1 MTWLIKHSLLLLL
14 ILAGALTY
22 LWLWLQR
29 HRLRLRPGWI
39 PVLAAGHVLVGVLC
53 VKLFAI
59 LEAGSLSKA
68 GNMSLFGAVF
78 FLPLVYYLGG
88 KLTGRRMRDVFDV
101 FVLPMVVTL
110 ACARVNCLISG
121 CCLGKPIPGTDL
133 RWPTREL
140 ELVFYVVLLAWMLL
154 RTRRKNTDGIL
165 YPTYMIAYGI
175 FRFVIE
181 FFREGADSLFHLA
194 HLWALLSLML
204 GAGFFLEARRLS
216 RSSKPTPRIH
226 RRKRK

>member
-1 MTWLIKHSLLLLL
+1 MAWLSAHSLLCLLL
-14 ILAGALTY
+14 LAGVLTF

-29 HRLRLRPGWI
+29 GRLNLRPGWT
-39 PVLAAGHVLVGVLC
+39 PVLAAGHVLLGVLC

-59 LEAGSLSKA
+59 LEAGSLRSA

-78 FLPLVYYLGG
+78 ALPLFYYFGAR
-88 KLTGRRMRDVFDV
+88 LTKRRVGEVFDV
-101 FVLPMVVTL
+101 FVVPMVFTL

-133 RWPTREL
+133 RYPTREL
-140 ELVFYVVLLAWMLL
+140 ELIFYVILLSWMVI
-154 RTRRKNTDGIL
+154 RTKRRNTGGIL
-165 YPTYMIAYGI
+165 YPIYMIAYGA

-181 FFREGADSLFHLA
+181 FFREGADSLFHIA
-194 HLWALLSLML
+194 HLWAMLCLMI
-204 GAGFFLEARRLS
+204 GIGFFLETRRSS
-216 RSSKPTPRIH
+216 RKSKPTSRTH